1 MASLTFIAI
10 GRPLALVVGACPQ
23 ETGGNRVDVD
33 AERSKFMGQLP
44 CQADQGGLCAGIG
57 LNAGE
62 ADAETCSARNEHHLA
77 RAAGLHGRNH
87 CAGDQECAANIDVV
101 DAVPVRSR
109 NGLDRFAGL
118 SEDAAGDM
126 HEDVEA
132 VALLF
137 DKPGDGALVGHI
149 KCGDGNRPRLV
160 WQWRFASTARVPPG

>member
-1 MASLTFIAI
+1 MAGT
-10 GRPLALVVGACPQ
+10 
-23 ETGGNRVDVD
+23 T
-33 AERSKFMGQLP
+33 
-44 CQADQGGLCAGIG
+44 
-57 LNAGE
+57 
-62 ADAETCSARNEHHLA
+62 A
-77 RAAGLHGRNH
+77 RAIRN
-87 CAGDQECAANIDVV
+87 APANIDVV

-149 KCGDGNRPRLV
+149 KCGDGNRPASFGNGALLQRLEFRQV
-160 WQWRFASTARVPPG
+160 DVCCQKLRRRRRQKPRRSRVRCHGLRR